1 MRLFKAI
8 AVLVLAG
15 ALTACGGG
23 AFRTH
28 YEKGVDPALARQ
40 LSIRQVEM
48 RVPQSLKVSEARRI
62 FPFGD
67 IVWREDPPGD
77 RHQQVG
83 VIVQAAAK
91 AAVRPTHGGR
101 PAILRLT
108 LVRFHALSFEAEAK
122 LSNAGVHNIDF
133 VAELRDARTG
143 ALLAG
148 PEYIEAALPAKVGP
162 EMIEARLRGESQ
174 RSQITAHLT
183 ATIAAWL
190 GIGPDIRGTFRRAG
204 G

>member
-1 MRLFKAI
+1 MRLFRAI

-15 ALTACGGG
+15 SLAACGGG
-23 AFRTH
+23 SFRTH
-28 YEKGVDPALARQ
+28 YEEGVDPALARQ
-40 LSIRQVEM
+40 LSIRQVEVH
-48 RVPQSLKVSEARRI
+48 VPQSLKVSEARRI

-77 RHQQVG
+77 RRQQVG
-83 VIVQAAAK
+83 LIVQAAAK
-91 AAVRPTHGGR
+91 AAARPLRGGR
-101 PAILRLT
+101 PAVLRLT

-133 VAELRDARTG
+133 VAELRDARSG

-148 PEYIEAALPAKVGP
+148 PEYIEAALPALAGP

-174 RSQITAHLT
+174 RSQISAHLT